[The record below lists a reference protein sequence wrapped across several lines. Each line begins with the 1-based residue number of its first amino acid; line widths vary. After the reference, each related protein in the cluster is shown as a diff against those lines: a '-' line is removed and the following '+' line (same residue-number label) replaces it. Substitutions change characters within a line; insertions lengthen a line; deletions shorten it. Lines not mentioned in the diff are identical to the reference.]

1 MLRNFRLYQA
11 SIRFYQLCKLVRI
24 AAHSKDELVRASS
37 SVGRNLAE
45 GYGRLAP
52 KDKKRFYRIS
62 LGSLRECQI
71 IFEQEEVSDAVLAD
85 LADFLGG
92 GLYKLAR

>member
-1 MLRNFRLYQA
+1 MLRDFRLYQA
-11 SIRFYQLCKLVRI
+11 SIRFYQLCKLVKI

-45 GYGRLAP
+45 GYGRLAA

-62 LGSLRECQI
+62 LGSLRECQM
-71 IFEQEEVSDAVLAD
+71 IFAQEQVDDVVLLD